1 MDLADKNKIN
11 IIKSWLGSGS
21 INIFGRPLSG
31 KDTQAQFLSKVLDA
45 PIIGGGDIIRK
56 SREGTALNEY
66 TSNGRLAPQ
75 KDYLDLIIPYLSR
88 DEFKNR
94 PLVLSSLGRWHGEEE
109 PILNAA
115 EKSGHP
121 VKAILYLSVPDAI
134 IYQRLELAQKVGDR
148 EIRPDDRPDAI
159 PLRLNEFNTKTIP
172 VIDYYESKGMLKRI
186 DGTMPP
192 EKVAEAV
199 LDTLFT
205 LAGV

>member
-1 MDLADKNKIN
+1 MDLRDKNKIN
-11 IIKSWLGSGS
+11 VIKTWLGSGS

-56 SREGTALNEY
+56 SREGAALNEY

-88 DEFKNR
+88 DEFINK
-94 PLVLSSLGRWHGEEE
+94 PLIFSSLGRWHGEEE

-115 EKSGHP
+115 EESGHP
-121 VKAILYLSVPDAI
+121 VKTILYLSVPDAV
-134 IYQRLELAQKVGDR
+134 IYQRLELAQQVGDR

-159 PLRLNEFNTKTIP
+159 PLRLKEFNTKTIP